1 MITLA
6 KTTLQTLDEL
16 TGTRRYSMF
25 VVWYCADKDTRESW
39 EEFTSKNNYK
49 NMDYKYAEE
58 NYLLDENIQKGIKYY
73 MKLQHAEKMKN
84 IYDKMYQQA
93 LAGDVQSAKYLM
105 DFSKD
110 FFASDKT
117 SELSDLLSGI
127 DLGEEVDDDE

>member
-1 MITLA
+1 MT
-6 KTTLQTLDEL
+6 TLDEL

-25 VVWYCADKDTRESW
+25 VVWFCSDKDKRETW

-58 NYLLDENIQKGIKYY
+58 NWLLDENIQKGIKYY
-73 MKLQHAEKMKN
+73 MKLQHVEKMKN
-84 IYDKMYQQA
+84 IYDKIYQQA

-127 DLGEEVDDDE
+127 DLEVDEDE

>member
-1 MITLA
+1 MA
-6 KTTLQTLDEL
+6 KTLMTTLDEL

-25 VVWYCADKDTRESW
+25 VVWFCSDKDKRETW

-58 NYLLDENIQKGIKYY
+58 NWLLDENIQKGIKYY
-73 MKLQHAEKMKN
+73 MKLQHSEKMKN
-84 IYDKMYQQA
+84 IYDKMYEQA

-127 DLGEEVDDDE
+127 ELEVDEDE

>member
-1 MITLA
+1 MA
-6 KTTLQTLDEL
+6 KTLMTTLDEL

-25 VVWYCADKDTRESW
+25 VVWFCSDKDKRETW

-58 NYLLDENIQKGIKYY
+58 NWLLDEGIQKGIKYY
-73 MKLQHAEKMKN
+73 MKLQHSEKMKN

-93 LAGDVQSAKYLM
+93 LNGDVQSAKYLM

-117 SELSDLLSGI
+117 SELDNLLSGI

>member
-1 MITLA
+1 M
-6 KTTLQTLDEL
+6 QTLDQL

-25 VVWYCADKDTRESW
+25 VVWYCTPEDKRETW
-39 EEFTSKNNYK
+39 EEFVGKNNYK

-127 DLGEEVDDDE
+127 DLEVDEDE